1 MDTHSRL
8 ILDIYDIA
16 QETAP
21 TTCNEELLRR
31 FKHDLAFESAMIG
44 DVGVFGDRLVP
55 TGIYLNNTPTER
67 ISDRQRTLGE
77 EIILVNGS
85 VQSRD
90 PALSAT
96 FRNRGRSVA
105 TDIAQAIDD
114 PKVLAYCRRYETAHS
129 LTYVSDRL
137 LGGRLTAIS
146 FWRTQRR
153 QAFRG
158 TAERLANLVL
168 PHLIQARQINT
179 RLHSARLHMQT
190 TVTLLSSREG
200 RLYYAA
206 DEAIALMQEE
216 WPEWSPPFLPG
227 PLMAA
232 FRSRSTMDYA
242 GQRVYMRAKVEH
254 AVLTVSLTRQTGSS
268 NGLTA
273 AERRCAVLAAQ
284 GLQYKEIANRLLV
297 SPSTVRNQLSSVYR
311 KLNVRNKTGLA
322 HVLDLG
328 GHFTPE

>member
-1 MDTHSRL
+1 MDTSSRL

-16 QETAP
+16 QATAP

-31 FKHDLAFESAMIG
+31 FKNDLAFESAMIG
-44 DVGVFGDRLVP
+44 DVGVFGERLVP

-67 ISDRQRTLGE
+67 IGDRQRTLGE
-77 EIILVNGS
+77 EIILVNGT
-85 VQSRD
+85 VKSRD

-96 FRNRGRSVA
+96 FRNRGKSVA

-129 LTYVSDRL
+129 LTYVSDSLRE
-137 LGGRLTAIS
+137 GRLTAVS
-146 FWRTQRR
+146 FWRAQRR

-158 TAERLANLVL
+158 SAERLANLVL
-168 PHLIQARQINT
+168 PHLIQARQVNT
-179 RLHSARLHMQT
+179 RLHSARLHLLP

-216 WPEWSPPFLPG
+216 WPQWSPPFLP
-227 PLMAA
+227 PTLMAA
-232 FRSRSTMDYA
+232 FRSRSTMEYP
-242 GQRVYMRAKVEH
+242 GQRVYMRAKLEN
-254 AVLTVSLTRQTGSS
+254 AVLSVSMTRQTGSAH
-268 NGLTA
+268 GLTA

-284 GLQYKEIANRLLV
+284 GLQYKEIAHRLLV

-311 KLNVRNKTGLA
+311 KLNVRNKTSLA
-322 HVLDLG
+322 RALDLG
-328 GHFTPE
+328 